1 MTLDSKLSEIKGVGP
16 KLAETFAVAG
26 LTTVYDLLNYFP
38 RKYDDY
44 SQLMEIKDIRP
55 GLVAINVKFINVK
68 TRRVRRSLHITDAE
82 AIDDTGR
89 VKIVWFNQ
97 PYRHKAI
104 QSGTQYVVKGN
115 YELKSNRLQI
125 INPSVEIA
133 KDVTGSNL
141 IVATY
146 SERYG
151 IKSHQIRKVIKQI
164 FDENIKVTETLPEDI
179 IKNNKLLD
187 ALTAYRA
194 IHQPHSPQELEDARY
209 RFAFEELFIVM
220 MASELIKQDI
230 KKAKAMPISFNQA
243 SAVDFVANLPFKL
256 TDSQRKVVWQ
266 VYNDISKE
274 EPMNR
279 LVEGD
284 VGSGK
289 TVVAAMAI
297 LMALESGKQACLIA
311 PTEIL
316 ARQHYETIKSLLLAT
331 KYKDSIYLLTGSM
344 PKADKNEVKN
354 HINNKDSICLIGT
367 HALLQKDINWQ
378 NLGLVVVDEQH
389 RFGVNQ
395 RQSLHTSS
403 KYVPHTLCLTAT
415 PIPRSL
421 ALTVYGEL
429 DISILDKPPTTK
441 AGYSTSLVS
450 PNSTTQMYD
459 KIKKSLD
466 TGRQAYI
473 VCPLV
478 EDSEIL
484 NVKSAEQTY
493 KELSQKEFKGY
504 NIGLVHGKLKPK
516 DKEKAM
522 AEFKAGK
529 IDVLVATTVIE
540 VGVDVPN
547 ATDMVVLSAE
557 RFGLA
562 QLHQLRGRVGR
573 GAHKGHCYLVMTD
586 SDRPS
591 ARMHVLESTND
602 GFKLAQYD
610 LDLRGPGAI
619 YGTRQHGEID
629 LRFVNLA
636 DTKLIATVKQAVLQ
650 NVQNQQIMLKYPKV
664 ADRLQKTLQLTYL
677 N

>member
-1 MTLDSKLSEIKGVGP
+1 
-16 KLAETFAVAG
+16 
-26 LTTVYDLLNYFP
+26 
-38 RKYDDY
+38 
-44 SQLMEIKDIRP
+44 
-55 GLVAINVKFINVK
+55 
-68 TRRVRRSLHITDAE
+68 
-82 AIDDTGR
+82 
-89 VKIVWFNQ
+89 
-97 PYRHKAI
+97 
-104 QSGTQYVVKGN
+104 
-115 YELKSNRLQI
+115 
-125 INPSVEIA
+125 
-133 KDVTGSNL
+133 
-141 IVATY
+141 
-146 SERYG
+146 
-151 IKSHQIRKVIKQI
+151 
-164 FDENIKVTETLPEDI
+164 
-179 IKNNKLLD
+179 
-187 ALTAYRA
+187 
-194 IHQPHSPQELEDARY
+194 
-209 RFAFEELFIVM
+209 
-220 MASELIKQDI
+220 
-230 KKAKAMPISFNQA
+230 
-243 SAVDFVANLPFKL
+243 
-256 TDSQRKVVWQ
+256 
-266 VYNDISKE
+266 
-274 EPMNR
+274 
-279 LVEGD
+279 
-284 VGSGK
+284 
-289 TVVAAMAI
+289 MAI

-316 ARQHYETIKSLLLAT
+316 ARQHYETIKNLLLAT

-344 PKADKNEVKN
+344 SKADKNEVKN
-354 HINNKDSICLIGT
+354 HINNKDGICLIGT

-429 DISILDKPPTTK
+429 DISILDKPPATK

-466 TGRQAYI
+466 AGRQAYI

-493 KELSQKEFKGY
+493 KELSQSELKGY
-504 NIGLVHGKLKPK
+504 KIGLVHGRLKPK
-516 DKEKAM
+516 DKERVM
-522 AEFKAGK
+522 ADFKAGN
-529 IDVLVATTVIE
+529 IDILVATTVIE

-591 ARMHVLESTND
+591 ARMRVLESTND

-619 YGTRQHGEID
+619 YGTRQHGELD